1 MQHEET
7 TDLTAVPDA
16 ASTAADPTA
25 SAPEAPPPGGMLFRY
40 RNAMGVAVAMALV
53 LCPWWRLA
61 PSKPLLAAG
70 GLIVLAGVSLRLW
83 CILQIGG
90 SARKTSKLKAE
101 RVISWGPYSIVRNP
115 IYIANTTTFIG
126 FTVLAGL
133 PWLIPVV
140 IALFWLWYDAIV
152 RREEQ
157 FIADKHPHDFA
168 AYAAAVHRWLPRF
181 RYRGRPADIAP
192 YPFTRALKRERGHLI
207 AVGIGLVLVV
217 LLRLLFTGAGG
228 T

>member
-1 MQHEET
+1 MPHEET
-7 TDLTAVPDA
+7 TEM
-16 ASTAADPTA
+16 TAAPV
-25 SAPEAPPPGGMLFRY
+25 PAPPPGGLLFRY
-40 RNAMGVAVAMALV
+40 RNVMGVAVAIVLV
-53 LCPWWRLA
+53 LCPWWRLP
-61 PSKPLLAAG
+61 PSPYLLTAG

-133 PWLIPVV
+133 PWLVPGV
-140 IALFWLWYDAIV
+140 IGLFWLWYDAIV
-152 RREEQ
+152 RREEA
-157 FIADKHPHDFA
+157 FIAEKHPLDFA
-168 AYAAAVHRWLPRF
+168 AYSSTVSRWLPRLRF
-181 RYRGRPADIAP
+181 RGRPADIAP

-207 AVGIGLVLVV
+207 AVGMGLVLVALLRV
-217 LLRLLFTGAGG
+217 LLTAGG
-228 T
+228 SP